1 MNFSDFIKWFVP
13 KNESFFPFF
22 EGEAKCIVN
31 ASELLYE
38 MLTTKKT
45 SEERLEIL
53 KQIKKI
59 ENDGDVFTHGV
70 YEQLDKSFLT
80 PFDREDIH
88 QLASSL
94 DDVLDYIYAVCQR
107 IYWYKPKPKKI
118 GEEIKGFAGIIKE
131 AAIEIESAVVH
142 LRNANENKKEINKS
156 CINLNTLENKA
167 DELFFLYMSDL
178 FEDEE
183 KDAIDIIKKKDIIS
197 TLEQCMDAAEDVSDI
212 VKTILIKNV

>member
-1 MNFSDFIKWFVP
+1 MNFNDFIKWFVP

-22 EGEAKCIVN
+22 EGEAKCIVQ
-31 ASELLYE
+31 ASELLYD

-59 ENDGDVFTHGV
+59 EYDGDVFTHGV

-94 DDVLDYIYAVCQR
+94 DDVLDYIHAVGQR

-118 GEEIKGFAGIIKE
+118 GEEIKDFAGIIKE
-131 AAIEIESAVVH
+131 SAIEIESAVFH
-142 LRNANENKKEINKS
+142 LRNANKNKSKILQS

-167 DELFFLYMSDL
+167 DDLFFIYMSDL
-178 FEDEE
+178 FEDED
-183 KDAIDIIKKKDIIS
+183 KDAIDIIKRKDIIS
-197 TLEQCMDAAEDVSDI
+197 TLEQCVDAAEDVSDI
-212 VKTILIKNV
+212 IKTILIKNV